1 MDDTCANPSWTV
13 LIVYKCVSR
22 ALWASCV
29 YTFAALN
36 GSVFS
41 EAFLVLVLGE
51 APGRS
56 CVYIVDFSGIARSV
70 FLDLIA
76 INLSC
81 CRFIKAGAFRDLRP
95 HIVICC
101 VKMVLIDSAWK
112 ELSNGGHV
120 VFWSILDI

>member
-1 MDDTCANPSWTV
+1 MDGTCANPSWTV

-29 YTFAALN
+29 YTFTAFS

-76 INLSC
+76 PDC
-81 CRFIKAGAFRDLRP
+81 
-95 HIVICC
+95 
-101 VKMVLIDSAWK
+101 
-112 ELSNGGHV
+112 HV
-120 VFWSILDI
+120 VTTLRRALFEIFVQSTKHYFC